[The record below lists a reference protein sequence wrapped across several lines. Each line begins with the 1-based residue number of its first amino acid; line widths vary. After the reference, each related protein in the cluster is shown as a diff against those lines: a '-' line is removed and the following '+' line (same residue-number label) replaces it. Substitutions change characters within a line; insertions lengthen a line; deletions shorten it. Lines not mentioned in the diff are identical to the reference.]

1 MMMIRYT
8 FPYFMKLHKVANCE
22 DAAN

>member
-1 MMMIRYT
+1 MMMMRYT

>member
-22 DAAN
+22 DADN

>member
-1 MMMIRYT
+1 MMIRYT